1 MNISQ
6 VSEAIE
12 RGVQRVAQGE
22 ARTLRGIDLAASEI
36 IRRMDERHAEITG
49 WEMRPA
55 TKAAASI
62 SMTAAVEQVVQK
74 FGERL
79 QVAQWQDSAWLSLAE
94 KMFADADEVF
104 AVKTLNAHRAA
115 QKKFDDRQAGIQ
127 AKEAISDLT
136 YGTAPTT
143 KHVGM
148 HEGKPLDAAGV
159 AIEIERRENAGRQFP
174 AKKAKR

>member
-6 VSEAIE
+6 VSAAIE

-22 ARTLRGIDLAASEI
+22 ARALRGIDLAAAEI
-36 IRRMDERHAEITG
+36 VRRMDERHQEITG

-79 QVAQWQDSAWLSLAE
+79 QVAQWQDSAWLSLAA
-94 KMFADADEVF
+94 KMFEDADQVF
-104 AVKTLNAHRAA
+104 SVKTLSAHRIA
-115 QKKFDDRQAGIQ
+115 QKRHDDRQAGIQ
-127 AKEAISDLT
+127 AQDALLAVE
-136 YGTAPTT
+136 YGHAPTT
-143 KHVGM
+143 RHAGM
-148 HEGKPLDAAGV
+148 HEGKSLDAAG
-159 AIEIERRENAGRQFP
+159 AMIEITRRENAGRQFP